1 MSICGDVNSIVYDL
15 FCCRN
20 EKFQTN
26 ENDNCCFHENS
37 LKLVKIKRVIWTR
50 SPERTS
56 KMNIS
61 ISHNLRKCKNGNGIS
76 VLPWTD
82 SSKIAV
88 LGNLNIY
95 HTIQCIEL
103 NCIECFPQKMYITK
117 TWTKQTLQT
126 WKRWPI
132 LLCLQKIWSDNRLH
146 NPTGALCIDITALI

>member
-50 SPERTS
+50 SLERTS

-103 NCIECFPQKMYITK
+103 NCIECFPKKCTSLKPGLSRPFKLENVDLFCYACKKFGLITVFI
-117 TWTKQTLQT
+117 TLQEH
-126 WKRWPI
+126 
-132 LLCLQKIWSDNRLH
+132 CV
-146 NPTGALCIDITALI
+146 